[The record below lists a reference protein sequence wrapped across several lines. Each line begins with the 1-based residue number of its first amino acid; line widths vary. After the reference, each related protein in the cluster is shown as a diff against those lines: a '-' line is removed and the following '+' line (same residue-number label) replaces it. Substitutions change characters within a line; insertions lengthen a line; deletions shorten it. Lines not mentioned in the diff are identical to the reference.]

1 MEPSENLRV
10 NVRSIDLIM
19 PTQEPAKYK
28 NKNEKFLCHIRVYKN
43 CFNLPREKKSGDRE
57 HFFRLLELYIQTVK
71 GENNYETKYFLN
83 TLLEVIRYTL
93 EQLKNQ
99 LKP

>member
-1 MEPSENLRV
+1 MKSFYVTLGFTKIV
-10 NVRSIDLIM
+10 
-19 PTQEPAKYK
+19 
-28 NKNEKFLCHIRVYKN
+28 FCFKN

-83 TLLEVIRYTL
+83 RLLEVIRYTL